1 MTVRTKTIY
10 RCSDCGADFPKW
22 GGRCDVCGE
31 WNTLVEEVERVSP
44 RGKAAAKLETPAS
57 APVVIA
63 DVSATRTERVPSGLR
78 ELDYVLGG
86 GIVEGSVVLIGGEP
100 GIGKSTLLLQVAA
113 SGARSGRRTL
123 YVSAED
129 SGPQVRLRAERLG
142 SSALNVELL
151 GETALED
158 ILATARARTPNLL
171 VVDSIQTIYS
181 TELEGAPGNVGQV
194 RECAAK
200 LMRFAKESGC
210 AVFIVGHVTKG
221 GGVAGP
227 KTLEHIVDTVL
238 YFEGEASP
246 DFRVLRA
253 TKNRF
258 GSVDEIGV
266 FRMTSAGLEGVENP
280 SALFMSDSVVNS
292 SGTAVTALIEG
303 SRPVLVEIQA
313 LAAKAGYG
321 TPQRVANGVDPRR
334 LALLLAV
341 LEKRSGIPVSQLD
354 VFVNVAGGLRLN
366 EPAGDLAIASAV
378 ASSVFDVPL
387 PQRSVFIGEL
397 GLGGE
402 IRAVSQTE
410 RRLSEAAQLGMTT
423 AFVSLSSPRKR
434 GSSVSAE
441 AGSLLPAYSLP
452 GQASRGGQDGIR
464 ISAHENLGALFAALF
479 RS

>member
-1 MTVRTKTIY
+1 MTVRTKTVY
-10 RCSDCGADFPKW
+10 RCTECGTEFPKW
-22 GGRCDVCGE
+22 GGRCDACGE
-31 WNTLVEEVERVSP
+31 WNTLVEEVETVPSRS
-44 RGKAAAKLETPAS
+44 RTAARSRAESPAS
-57 APVVIA
+57 VPIPIGEVEAA
-63 DVSATRTERVPSGLR
+63 RATRFSSGLR

-86 GIVEGSVVLIGGEP
+86 GIVGGSVILIGGEP

-113 SGARSGRRTL
+113 SSAVDGRRTV
-123 YVSAED
+123 YVSAEE

-142 SSALNVELL
+142 APAMGVALLA
-151 GETALED
+151 ETSLEE
-158 ILATARARTPNLL
+158 ILASAVQVRPDLL
-171 VVDSIQTIYS
+171 VIDSIQTIYS
-181 TELEGAPGNVGQV
+181 SELEGAPGNVGQV
-194 RECAAK
+194 RECAAR

-238 YFEGEASP
+238 YFEGDASL

-266 FRMTSAGLEGVENP
+266 FRMTASGLEGVENP
-280 SALFMSDSVVNS
+280 SALFMGDGGELS

-303 SRPVLVEIQA
+303 TRPVLVEIQA

-321 TPQRVANGVDPRR
+321 TPQRVAHGVDPRR

-354 VFVNVAGGLRLN
+354 IFVNVAGGLRLT
-366 EPAGDLAIASAV
+366 EPAGDLAIAAAV
-378 ASSVFDVPL
+378 ASSVYDVPL
-387 PQRSVFIGEL
+387 PNGSVFIGEL

-402 IRAVSQTE
+402 IRAVSQAD
-410 RRLSEAAQLGMTT
+410 RRLAEAAQLGMTVAHVGARGQT
-423 AFVSLSSPRKR
+423 PR
-434 GSSVSAE
+434 ST
-441 AGSLLPAYSLP
+441 
-452 GQASRGGQDGIR
+452 GGLR
-464 ISAHENLGALFAALF
+464 IATHEHLGAMFQAIF

>member
-1 MTVRTKTIY
+1 VTVKSRTVY
-10 RCSDCGADFPKW
+10 RCTECGADFLKW
-22 GGRCDVCGE
+22 QGRCDACGE
-31 WNTLVEEVERVSP
+31 WNTLAEEVERSSRTKGSRSRGDTIAPSAVVQIGAVESSRSTRVS
-44 RGKAAAKLETPAS
+44 
-57 APVVIA
+57 
-63 DVSATRTERVPSGLR
+63 SGIR

-86 GIVEGSVVLIGGEP
+86 GIVDGSVVLIGGEP

-113 SGARSGRRTL
+113 GTAVSARRAL
-123 YVSAED
+123 YVSAEE
-129 SGPQVRLRAERLG
+129 SGPQVKLRAERLG
-142 SSALNVELL
+142 APAMSVGLL
-151 GETALED
+151 AETSLD
-158 ILATARARTPNLL
+158 VILATAAAATPDLL
-171 VVDSIQTIYS
+171 IVDSIQTIHS
-181 TELEGAPGNVGQV
+181 PELEGAPGNVGQV
-194 RECAAK
+194 RECAAR

-210 AVFIVGHVTKG
+210 PVFIVGHVTKG

-238 YFEGEASP
+238 YFEGDSSL

-280 SALFMSDSVVNS
+280 SALFMGDGGAPS
-292 SGTAVTALIEG
+292 SGTAVTCLIEG

-354 VFVNVAGGLRLN
+354 VFVNVAGGLRLS
-366 EPAGDLAIASAV
+366 EPAGDLAIAAAI
-378 ASSVFDVPL
+378 ASSVYDVPL
-387 PQRSVFIGEL
+387 PPRSVFIGEL

-402 IRAVSQTE
+402 IRAVTQLE
-410 RRLSEAAQLGMTT
+410 RRLAEASQSGMTV
-423 AFVSLSSPRKR
+423 AHV
-434 GSSVSAE
+434 G
-441 AGSLLPAYSLP
+441 
-452 GQASRGGQDGIR
+452 SRGNGSR
-464 ISAHENLGALFAALF
+464 AASSLRVSAHEHLGALFASMF
-479 RS
+479 RP

>member
-1 MTVRTKTIY
+1 MTVRTRTVY
-10 RCSDCGADFPKW
+10 RCSECGAEYLKW
-22 GGRCDVCGE
+22 GGRCDACGE
-31 WNTLVEEVERVSP
+31 WNTLVEEVERVSARSSP
-44 RGKAAAKLETPAS
+44 SARAKREPVGSRPVPIGEVAAARS
-57 APVVIA
+57 
-63 DVSATRTERVPSGLR
+63 TRMSSGLR

-86 GIVEGSVVLIGGEP
+86 GIVDGSVVLIGGEP

-113 SGARSGRRTL
+113 SGAASGRRTL
-123 YVSAED
+123 YVSAEE

-142 SSALNVELL
+142 KPALLVGLL
-151 GETALED
+151 AETALEN
-158 ILATARARTPNLL
+158 ILATAVSTKPDLL
-171 VVDSIQTIYS
+171 VIDSIQTIYS
-181 TELEGAPGNVGQV
+181 SDLEGAPGNVGQV
-194 RECAAK
+194 RECAAR
-200 LMRFAKESGC
+200 LMRYAKESGC

-238 YFEGEASP
+238 YFEGDASL

-266 FRMTSAGLEGVENP
+266 FRMTGSGLEGVENP
-280 SALFMSDSVVNS
+280 SALFMGDGVSS

-334 LALLLAV
+334 LALLLEV
-341 LEKRSGIPVSQLD
+341 LEKRSGLPVSQLD
-354 VFVNVAGGLRLN
+354 VFVNVAGGLRLS
-366 EPAGDLAIASAV
+366 EPAGDLAIAAAV
-378 ASSVFDVPL
+378 ASSVYDVPL
-387 PQRSVFIGEL
+387 PRGSVFIGEL

-402 IRAVSQTE
+402 IRAVSQAE
-410 RRLSEAAQLGMTT
+410 RRLAEAAQLGMTV
-423 AFVSLSSPRKR
+423 AYIGARGQAVR
-434 GSSVSAE
+434 GS
-441 AGSLLPAYSLP
+441 AGLRL
-452 GQASRGGQDGIR
+452 
-464 ISAHENLGALFAALF
+464 SAHENLGAMFGALF

>member
-1 MTVRTKTIY
+1 VTVKSRTVY
-10 RCSDCGADFPKW
+10 RCSECGAEYLKW
-22 GGRCDVCGE
+22 GGKCDACGE
-31 WNTLVEEVERVSP
+31 WNTLVEEVERATP
-44 RGKAAAKLETPAS
+44 RSAARGRREAPAASKAVRIGSVEAARS
-57 APVVIA
+57 
-63 DVSATRTERVPSGLR
+63 TRLSSGLR

-86 GIVEGSVVLIGGEP
+86 GIVDGSVVLIGGEP

-113 SGARSGRRTL
+113 SGAREGRRAL
-123 YVSAED
+123 YVSAEE

-142 SSALNVELL
+142 ESALLVELL
-151 GETALED
+151 AETALEE
-158 ILATARARTPNLL
+158 ILATASASRPDLL
-171 VVDSIQTIYS
+171 VIDSIQTIYS
-181 TELEGAPGNVGQV
+181 GELEGAPGNVGQV
-194 RECAAK
+194 RECAAR
-200 LMRFAKESGC
+200 LMRYAKESGC

-238 YFEGEASP
+238 YFEGDASL

-266 FRMTSAGLEGVENP
+266 FRMTASGLEGVENP
-280 SALFMSDSVVNS
+280 SALFMGDGGGSS

-321 TPQRVANGVDPRR
+321 TPQRVANGMDSRR

-341 LEKRSGIPVSQLD
+341 LEKRSGLPLSQLD

-366 EPAGDLAIASAV
+366 EPAGDLAIAAAI
-378 ASSVFDVPL
+378 ASSVYDVPL
-387 PQRSVFIGEL
+387 PRGAVFIGEL

-402 IRAVSQTE
+402 IRAVSQAE
-410 RRLSEAAQLGMTT
+410 RRLAEAAQLGMTT
-423 AFVSLSSPRKR
+423 AYLGAR
-434 GSSVSAE
+434 GTPTRA
-441 AGSLLPAYSLP
+441 
-452 GQASRGGQDGIR
+452 GGQLR
-464 ISAHENLGALFAALF
+464 ISAHDNLGALFTTLF

>member
-1 MTVRTKTIY
+1 MY
-10 RCSDCGADFPKW
+10 RCTECGAGYPKW
-22 GGRCDVCGE
+22 GGRCDTCGE
-31 WNTLVEEVERVSP
+31 WNTLAEEVERPAARRSA
-44 RGKAAAKLETPAS
+44 RGPSAATIAQA
-57 APVVIA
+57 APVAVGSVEVRRSA
-63 DVSATRTERVPSGLR
+63 RVSSGLR

-100 GIGKSTLLLQVAA
+100 GIGKSTLLLQVTASAA
-113 SGARSGRRTL
+113 SAGRRTL
-123 YVSAED
+123 YVSAEE

-142 SSALNVELL
+142 ESAMQVGLL
-151 GETALED
+151 TETALEE
-158 ILATARARTPNLL
+158 ILSVAREARPDLM
-171 VVDSIQTIYS
+171 VIDSIQTIYS
-181 TELEGAPGNVGQV
+181 TDLEGAPGNVGQV
-194 RECAAK
+194 RECASG
-200 LMRFAKESGC
+200 LMRYAKESGC

-238 YFEGEASP
+238 YFEGDASL

-280 SALFMSDSVVNS
+280 SALFMGDGGTS

-303 SRPVLVEIQA
+303 TRPVLVEIQA

-341 LEKRSGIPVSQLD
+341 LEKRSGLPVSQLD
-354 VFVNVAGGLRLN
+354 IFVNVAGGLRLA
-366 EPAGDLAIASAV
+366 EPAGDLAVAAAI
-378 ASSVFDVPL
+378 ASSVYDRPL
-387 PQRSVFIGEL
+387 PPRAVFLGEL

-402 IRAVSQTE
+402 IRAVSQAE
-410 RRLSEAAQLGMTT
+410 RRLAEAAQLGMTV
-423 AFVSLSSPRKR
+423 AFLGARGTPR
-434 GSSVSAE
+434 GSA
-441 AGSLLPAYSLP
+441 
-452 GQASRGGQDGIR
+452 IR
-464 ISAHENLGALFAALF
+464 LEAHEHLGALFASLF
-479 RS
+479 RQ

>member
-1 MTVRTKTIY
+1 MTVRTRTVY
-10 RCSDCGADFPKW
+10 RCSDCGTEYPKW
-22 GGRCDVCGE
+22 GGRCDACGE
-31 WNTLVEEVERVSP
+31 WNTLVEEVEAVPSRSRATGRSRSDSP
-44 RGKAAAKLETPAS
+44 STVPIPIGDIETARS
-57 APVVIA
+57 
-63 DVSATRTERVPSGLR
+63 TRLSSGLR

-86 GIVEGSVVLIGGEP
+86 GIVGGSVILIGGEP

-113 SGARSGRRTL
+113 SSASEGRRTV
-123 YVSAED
+123 YVSAEE

-142 SSALNVELL
+142 ASAMGVALL
-151 GETALED
+151 AETSLEE
-158 ILATARARTPNLL
+158 ILGSASQVRPDLL
-171 VVDSIQTIYS
+171 VIDSIQTIYS
-181 TELEGAPGNVGQV
+181 SELEGAPGNVGQV
-194 RECAAK
+194 RECAAR

-238 YFEGEASP
+238 YFEGDASL

-266 FRMTSAGLEGVENP
+266 FRMTASGLEGVENP
-280 SALFMSDSVVNS
+280 SALFMGDGGELS

-321 TPQRVANGVDPRR
+321 TPQRVANGVDQRR

-354 VFVNVAGGLRLN
+354 IFVNVAGGLRLT
-366 EPAGDLAIASAV
+366 EPAGDLAIAAAV
-378 ASSVFDVPL
+378 ASSVYDLPL
-387 PQRSVFIGEL
+387 PRGSVFIGEL

-402 IRAVSQTE
+402 IRAVSQAE
-410 RRLSEAAQLGMTT
+410 RRLAEASQLGMTV
-423 AFVSLSSPRKR
+423 AHIGARGQLPRSS
-434 GSSVSAE
+434 
-441 AGSLLPAYSLP
+441 
-452 GQASRGGQDGIR
+452 GGLR
-464 ISAHENLGALFAALF
+464 IAAHEHLGAMFQAIF

>member
-1 MTVRTKTIY
+1 MTARARTVY
-10 RCSDCGADFPKW
+10 RCTECGAEYLKW
-22 GGRCDVCGE
+22 GGRCDACGE
-31 WNTLVEEVERVSP
+31 WNTLVEEVEDASTRTRSSRGKVPAPAPVSIGAVESARSARVS
-44 RGKAAAKLETPAS
+44 
-57 APVVIA
+57 
-63 DVSATRTERVPSGLR
+63 SGLR

-86 GIVEGSVVLIGGEP
+86 GIVDGSVVLIGGEP

-113 SGARSGRRTL
+113 SGARAGRRTL
-123 YVSAED
+123 YVSAEE

-142 SSALNVELL
+142 DSALLVDLL
-151 GETALED
+151 TETTLEQ
-158 ILATARARTPNLL
+158 ILSTAGATSPDLL

-181 TELEGAPGNVGQV
+181 SELEGAAGNVGQV
-194 RECAAK
+194 RECAAR

-238 YFEGEASP
+238 YFEGDASL

-266 FRMTSAGLEGVENP
+266 FRMTAAGLEGVENP
-280 SALFMSDSVVNS
+280 SALFMGDGDAPS

-341 LEKRSGIPVSQLD
+341 LEKRSGLPVSQLD
-354 VFVNVAGGLRLN
+354 IFVNVAGGLRLS
-366 EPAGDLAIASAV
+366 EPAGDLAIAAAI
-378 ASSVFDVPL
+378 ASSVYDVPL
-387 PQRSVFIGEL
+387 PRDSVFIGEL

-402 IRAVSQTE
+402 IRAVSQAE
-410 RRLSEAAQLGMTT
+410 RRLAEAAQLG
-423 AFVSLSSPRKR
+423 R
-434 GSSVSAE
+434 SV
-441 AGSLLPAYSLP
+441 AYV
-452 GQASRGGQDGIR
+452 GSRGVPNR
-464 ISAHENLGALFAALF
+464 SNVALRLSAHENLGALFAALF
-479 RS
+479 RP